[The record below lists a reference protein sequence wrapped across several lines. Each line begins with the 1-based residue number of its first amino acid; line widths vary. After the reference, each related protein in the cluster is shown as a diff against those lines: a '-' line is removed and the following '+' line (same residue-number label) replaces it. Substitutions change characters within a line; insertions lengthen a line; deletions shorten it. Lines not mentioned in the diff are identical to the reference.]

1 MLTIVLSYPQDFAH
15 SKALLEIQYE
25 NEVGTGLGP
34 TLEFYALV
42 SAEIQRCDLGLW
54 NGSNDSYRNSSAA
67 IGDVVKASDED
78 KQQQQQQVVPQLH
91 LQQQAQ
97 PGSNAGSG
105 ALSMLIID
113 PIDSVVL
120 GGDAAVDLD
129 VSTTTNHPS
138 IVNTAE
144 DGGGTT
150 TTSGGPPPNIPIAYV
165 NAAFGLFPSP
175 LGRTAKLSQI
185 SRLKTKFKFLGKFMA
200 KAVMDS
206 RMVSVRWKAGV
217 STRLR

>member
-1 MLTIVLSYPQDFAH
+1 MSFELVLIGLYLQDFGH

-54 NGSNDSYRNSSAA
+54 NGSNDSYRNSSSA
-67 IGDVVKASDED
+67 IGDVVKASDDD
-78 KQQQQQQVVPQLH
+78 KSHAAQLPLQQQQQQSGQQL
-91 LQQQAQ
+91 A
-97 PGSNAGSG
+97 GNTTNTGSG

-113 PIDSVVL
+113 QQAEATPSEHVSTLHADSL
-120 GGDAAVDLD
+120 
-129 VSTTTNHPS
+129 VSTTTNTHQS
-138 IVNTAE
+138 TATNLV
-144 DGGGTT
+144 DSTT
-150 TTSGGPPPNIPIAYV
+150 TTTTGGPTPTVPIAYV
-165 NAAFGLFPSP
+165 NAQFGLFPSP

-206 RMVSVRWKAGV
+206 RMVSF
-217 STRLR
+217 